1 MVAAVEDMG
10 TKLELTSSQIKDPY
24 PPLSTQ
30 QTTHFLAQYGVDHAC
45 NFPIFDATFETML
58 IQIDI
63 QVVHVSELPQCLA
76 STTKCMSMVPQKVQ
90 KLLKKLCL
98 FHKKSESKPTGLLLW
113 SDCMG

>member
-1 MVAAVEDMG
+1 MIAAVE
-10 TKLELTSSQIKDPY
+10 ELTNSQIKEPY

-30 QTTHFLAQYGVDHAC
+30 QTTHLLAQYGVDHAC

-76 STTKCMSMVPQKVQ
+76 STTKCMSMVPSKSAKAV
-90 KLLKKLCL
+90 KKAMLV
-98 FHKKSESKPTGLLLW
+98 P
-113 SDCMG
+113 